1 MSIQQTTERPI
12 DKAIRIAGNQ
22 SKLARLIGGSCKP
35 QNVQYWFSHGRV
47 PPIAALQISR
57 ALNNAVTK
65 HELCPEAY
73 PVELTGDAA

>member
-1 MSIQQTTERPI
+1 MSIPNTNERPI
-12 DKAIRIAGNQ
+12 DKAIRLAGSQ
-22 SKLARLIGGSCKP
+22 SALARLIGGSCKP
-35 QNVQYWFSHGRV
+35 QTVQYWFSCGRV
-47 PPIAALQISR
+47 SPVAALRISR